1 MLSAVD
7 RRSHGDDSR
16 RPITHHAQS
25 EGFVRLIIYSHDTF
39 GLGNIRRSLVICK
52 HLNQSISDLS
62 TLIVTGSPMLHRFR
76 IPEGV
81 DYIKLPCLK
90 RDEAG
95 DLAVRYVRNLE
106 VREVVALRRD
116 ALFSIIRSFK
126 PDVLLVDKKPGGM
139 AGELIPSI
147 EDLKF
152 TRPNAKVVL
161 LLRDILDSPSQTVNF
176 WKRHRHYELLA
187 NYYDAV
193 LVLGERQ
200 LFDVCA
206 EYRFPPAAR
215 AIVKYCGY
223 IARERGAGTRDELRH
238 QFGVSE
244 SEQLVVVT
252 TGGGED
258 GYHLIHNYLS
268 GLEYLPADNRPTSL
282 VITGPELGASKQA
295 EIYSLASRHERV
307 QIMEFTDDMMAF
319 LYAADVVVSMG
330 GYNTICEILS
340 LRKRAVI
347 VPRIRPV
354 CEQWIRAER
363 MAARGLF
370 RAIHPDRITP
380 ESLMK
385 EVSAELSAQR
395 ICPLTA
401 ATINMDALP
410 RIAEFMNHLRLTIE
424 FGQHGQWS
432 LEASVGT

>member
-1 MLSAVD
+1 M
-7 RRSHGDDSR
+7 
-16 RPITHHAQS
+16 
-25 EGFVRLIIYSHDTF
+25 
-39 GLGNIRRSLVICK
+39 VICK

-62 TLIVTGSPMLHRFR
+62 ILIVTGSPMLHRFR

-90 RDEAG
+90 RDETG
-95 DLAVRYVRNLE
+95 DLAVRYVRNLG
-106 VREVVALRRD
+106 VREIVAVRRD

-126 PDVLLVDKKPGGM
+126 PDVLLVDKKPGGL

-152 TRPNAKVVL
+152 TRPNAKLVL
-161 LLRDILDSPSQTVNF
+161 LLRDILDSPTQTVDL
-176 WKRHRHYELLA
+176 WKRQRHYELLS

-193 LVLGERQ
+193 LVLGERSV
-200 LFDVCA
+200 FDVCA

-223 IARERGAGTRDELRH
+223 IKRERGDGTRDELRH
-238 QFGVSE
+238 QLGVAE

-258 GYHLIHNYLS
+258 GYHLIHNYLL
-268 GLEYLPADNRPTSL
+268 GLDCLPADNRPTSL
-282 VITGPELGASKQA
+282 VITGPELDDSKRA
-295 EIYSLASRHERV
+295 ELHRLASRFERV
-307 QIMEFTDDMMAF
+307 QIIEFTEDMMAC
-319 LYAADVVVSMG
+319 LDAADVVVSMG

-354 CEQWIRAER
+354 GEQWIRAER

-385 EVSAELSAQR
+385 EVSAELSAHR
-395 ICPLTA
+395 ICSLKS

-410 RIAEFMNHLRLTIE
+410 RIAEFMNHLRLTTEI
-424 FGQHGQWS
+424 GQHGQSS
-432 LEASVGT
+432 LEASVGI

>member
-1 MLSAVD
+1 M
-7 RRSHGDDSR
+7 
-16 RPITHHAQS
+16 
-25 EGFVRLIIYSHDTF
+25 RLVIYSHDTF

-52 HLNQSISDLS
+52 HLNQSISELS
-62 TLIVTGSPMLHRFR
+62 ILIVTGSPMLHRFR

-81 DYIKLPCLK
+81 DYVKLPCLK
-90 RDEAG
+90 RDETG
-95 DLAVRYVRNLE
+95 DLAVRYVRNLD
-106 VREVVALRRD
+106 VRDIVAVRRD
-116 ALFSIIRSFK
+116 ALFSVIRSFK
-126 PDVLLVDKKPGGM
+126 PDILLVDKKPGGL

-152 TRPNAKVVL
+152 TRPSAKVVL
-161 LLRDILDSPSQTVNF
+161 LLRDILDSPSQTVNL
-176 WKRHRHYELLA
+176 WRRQRHYELLA

-193 LVLGERQ
+193 LVLGERH

-206 EYRFPPAAR
+206 EYRFPAAVR

-223 IARERGAGTRDELRH
+223 IARERGATTRDQIRRQL
-238 QFGVSE
+238 GVSE

-258 GYHLIHNYLS
+258 GYDLIHNYLS
-268 GLEYLPADNRPTSL
+268 GLEYLPAENHPKSL
-282 VITGPELGASKQA
+282 VITGPELDAAKQA
-295 EIYSLASRHERV
+295 EIHALASRHERV
-307 QIMEFTDDMMAF
+307 QIIEFTEDMMAF
-319 LYAADVVVSMG
+319 LDAADVVVSMG

-380 ESLMK
+380 EILMK

-395 ICPLTA
+395 VCPLTA

-410 RIAEFMNHLRLTIE
+410 RIAEFMNHLRLTAE
-424 FGQHGQWS
+424 FAQHGQQS
-432 LEASVGT
+432 LKVSVGI

>member
-1 MLSAVD
+1 M
-7 RRSHGDDSR
+7 
-16 RPITHHAQS
+16 
-25 EGFVRLIIYSHDTF
+25 RLVIYSHDTF
-39 GLGNIRRSLVICK
+39 GLGNIRRTLAICK

-62 TLIVTGSPMLHRFR
+62 TLIVTGSPMLHHFR

-81 DYIKLPCLK
+81 DYVKLPCLK
-90 RDEAG
+90 RDETG
-95 DLAVRYVRNLE
+95 DLAVRYIRNLE
-106 VREVVALRRD
+106 VREVVAVRRD

-126 PDVLLVDKKPGGM
+126 PDILLVDKKPGGL

-152 TRPNAKVVL
+152 TRPHAKVVL
-161 LLRDILDSPSQTVNF
+161 LLRDILDSPSQTMNV

-206 EYRFPPAAR
+206 EYRFPSAVR

-223 IARERGAGTRDELRH
+223 IGRESGARTRDTMRH
-238 QFGVSE
+238 QLGVSE

-258 GYHLIHNYLS
+258 GYDLIHNYLS
-268 GLEYLPADNRPTSL
+268 GLEYLPAKNRPASL
-282 VITGPELGASKQA
+282 IITGPELGASKQA
-295 EIYSLASRHERV
+295 EIHSSASRHERV
-307 QIMEFTDDMMAF
+307 QIVEFTDDMMAF
-319 LYAADVVVSMG
+319 LDAADVVVSMG

-354 CEQWIRAER
+354 SEQWIRAER

-370 RAIHPDRITP
+370 RAIHPDKITP

-385 EVSAELSAQR
+385 EVSAELSANR
-395 ICPLTA
+395 VCPLTA

-410 RIAEFMNHLRLTIE
+410 RIAAFMDDWKLTAEFAHHTQL
-424 FGQHGQWS
+424 S
-432 LEASVGT
+432 LKMSAGI